1 MVSRLF
7 STIGEVLAPTTHSD
21 LDDLKSHW
29 KAIRLFY
36 LDKRDDIESFHE
48 FQLPGH
54 LISMV
59 SLLIEEN
66 KHMGDDGPCL
76 EFFLKNKI
84 FETLCLLGEHDTPT
98 GVRKLVLQTITI
110 LLSDLSL
117 PLLPHMSAHKPICS
131 LIKNMITQSKKTPP
145 TSPSTQSVNNQKEA
159 TSPISTPS
167 NTIPNTSTGIDNNNN
182 NNSSISGSSDL
193 IPQTSKV
200 MLQSNDDSE
209 FVNLLETLAIK
220 LKKYPTLIGFFQEN
234 SFKPGETFIVYQ
246 GLLNHLWTHGSVGER
261 ARKAMIQCLEL
272 IPETP
277 IDSSMLSPTNNVNQS
292 NSSNEKSNI
301 NNNNNNNNSSSSSSI
316 NIIEN
321 LLTTPPPSPLKK
333 SSTTSSSNGTYVSP
347 LEDVPEFS
355 DPLNLLNHIKF
366 MNNMISELIQ
376 TYDLLPKTIPSV
388 HYSISG
394 PPISSENLNVLD
406 CFKSRVSFCCS
417 LSTLKHNGIGDYI
430 LNLWEETFLS
440 DTLGPNLLHLNDD
453 RSSTTM
459 LYLKEILPLLE
470 GPILDSTIQFLL
482 GEIYENK
489 EDHENDFLLRKT
501 LIERMSSKN
510 FIVSISALRLFST
523 IIGLHHFQALFNL
536 VLVYMPKKTRFSY
549 HNLTNLKEAQRSITN
564 YLSLFESKSNES
576 SSLGTL
582 VDVFQNKVNSQTN
595 GYSAYLVDARYQITY
610 YSSACS
616 NWPQVYLFP
625 SKKDY
630 LAQQK
635 LEENNNSNNS
645 SNLNNSNNNISPPVS
660 PTLSPANSENC
671 NSIPYIG
678 SFLLQL
684 ISLFENSITLPIE
697 INFVI
702 TGIFSKLCYYPCP
715 QLYPYLIHCPNENI
729 VNDKL
734 SLYTVL
740 QNLSTE
746 IEEKS
751 LSYPKFTEI
760 LDQLSVYMTDSNVIT
775 SKEEIRF
782 SNDPILCELKP
793 SDINFFNSVII
804 LKEFCKE
811 LASIIQARVVF
822 SSS

>member
-21 LDDLKSHW
+21 LDDLKNHW

-59 SLLIEEN
+59 SILIEEN
-66 KHMGDDGPCL
+66 KQMGDDGPCL

-117 PLLPHMSAHKPICS
+117 PLLPHMSAHRPICS
-131 LIKNMITQSKKTPP
+131 LIKSMITQSKKSPP
-145 TSPSTQSVNNQKEA
+145 TSPQSQPVNNSNQTTTTTTTTTTA
-159 TSPISTPS
+159 TTPITSSS
-167 NTIPNTSTGIDNNNN
+167 NNITNNNN
-182 NNSSISGSSDL
+182 NNMISGSNDL
-193 IPQTSKV
+193 IPQPSKA

-209 FVNLLETLAIK
+209 FVNLLETLATK

-234 SFKPGETFIVYQ
+234 SFKQGETFIVYQ

-277 IDSSMLSPTNNVNQS
+277 MESSLLSATNQS
-292 NSSNEKSNI
+292 SPSNSNNNNEKSNS
-301 NNNNNNNNSSSSSSI
+301 NSTTSNNSISHLES
-316 NIIEN
+316 

-333 SSTTSSSNGTYVSP
+333 SSTTTPAAAAAPTSNNGSNNTYVSP
-347 LEDVPEFS
+347 LEDMPEFS

-376 TYDLLPKTIPSV
+376 TYNLLPKTIPSV

-430 LNLWEETFLS
+430 LKLWEETFLS

-489 EDHENDFLLRKT
+489 PDQENDFLLRKT

-536 VLVYMPKKTRFSY
+536 VLVYMPKKSQFSY
-549 HNLTNLKEAQRSITN
+549 HNLTNLREAQRSITN
-564 YLSLFESKSNES
+564 YLSLFESKSNDLS
-576 SSLGTL
+576 SSTL
-582 VDVFQNKVNSQTN
+582 TDVFQNKVNSQTN

-616 NWPQVYLFP
+616 NWPHVYLFS
-625 SKKDY
+625 SKKR
-630 LAQQK
+630 
-635 LEENNNSNNS
+635 
-645 SNLNNSNNNISPPVS
+645 
-660 PTLSPANSENC
+660 
-671 NSIPYIG
+671 
-678 SFLLQL
+678 
-684 ISLFENSITLPIE
+684 LF
-697 INFVI
+697 
-702 TGIFSKLCYYPCP
+702 
-715 QLYPYLIHCPNENI
+715 
-729 VNDKL
+729 
-734 SLYTVL
+734 
-740 QNLSTE
+740 STTT
-746 IEEKS
+746 K
-751 LSYPKFTEI
+751 
-760 LDQLSVYMTDSNVIT
+760 
-775 SKEEIRF
+775 IRR
-782 SNDPILCELKP
+782 K
-793 SDINFFNSVII
+793 
-804 LKEFCKE
+804 
-811 LASIIQARVVF
+811 
-822 SSS
+822 